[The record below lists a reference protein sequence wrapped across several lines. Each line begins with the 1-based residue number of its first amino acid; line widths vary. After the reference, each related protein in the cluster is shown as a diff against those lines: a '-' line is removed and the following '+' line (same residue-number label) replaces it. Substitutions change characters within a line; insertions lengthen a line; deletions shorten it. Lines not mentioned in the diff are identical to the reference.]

1 MKRGLG
7 LLLFL
12 LLSATCAHVPPP
24 AAEPP
29 QPVHVV
35 IVGTTDVHG
44 WFAGHPEKNMRTGGL
59 AIFKAYVDAL
69 RAEDPGRVL
78 LVDSGDLFQ
87 GTLESNVF
95 EGEPVVRGYNALGYT
110 AAAVGNHEFDFGPVG
125 PAPVAQKPGDDPLGA
140 LKKNIA
146 DSKFAFLSANTT
158 EKATGQTPSWV
169 KRSVLADAGGAKVG
183 IIGLSTPSTPAVTM
197 AANVAS
203 LSFGDPVAAAVRE
216 AADLRKRGAD
226 AVIVIAHMGGKCSDI
241 NDPNDAASCDTD
253 QEAMRFLQAMPAG
266 TIDAYFAGHTHQQ
279 MRQIING
286 VPTMQALAYSNE
298 FSSLDLWIDPAAHK
312 VVKFAPR
319 PHTSICAQ
327 VYSGT
332 ERCDPRAAG
341 KDATLVPRVFRGR
354 TIQADA
360 QLAALFEPY
369 MEKVAVIRNEPLHI
383 TTAAPVKRNR
393 FRESALGNLITDA
406 LRTATGADVAI
417 FNSGGIRTDLRQGD
431 LVYSDIFEVNPFDN
445 YPAVVTMTGAQ
456 LRELL
461 RIMSSGDTGI
471 LQVSGLRYT
480 ADGSRPK
487 DDRVI
492 EMSVD
497 PNATY
502 RVAMPDFL
510 AAGGEGLSGVFA
522 GIPPANV
529 KVDQSKPIRDVIIP
543 ALQKMPQPLDPKVEG
558 RITFINAP
566 TPSPSKD

>member
-12 LLSATCAHVPPP
+12 LTVGCHLTPPP
-24 AAEPP
+24 AVAPP

-35 IVGTTDVHG
+35 VVGTTDVHG
-44 WFAGHPEKNMRTGGL
+44 WFAGHPASSGRTGGL
-59 AIFKAYVDAL
+59 AIFKSYVDAL
-69 RAEDPGRVL
+69 RAEDPGRVV

-95 EGEPVVRGYNALGYT
+95 EGEPVVRGYNALGY
-110 AAAVGNHEFDFGPVG
+110 AAAAIGNHEFDFGPVG

-140 LKKNIA
+140 LKQRVSEA
-146 DSKFAFLSANTT
+146 KFAFLSANTT

-169 KRSVLADAGGAKVG
+169 RRSVMVDAGGVKVG
-183 IIGLSTPSTPAVTM
+183 IIGLSTPTTPAVTM
-197 AANVAS
+197 AANVVS
-203 LSFGDPVAAAVRE
+203 LNFGDPVAAAVRE

-226 AVIVIAHMGGKCSDI
+226 AVIVIAHMGGRCSDM
-241 NDPNDAASCDTD
+241 NDPNDVASCETD
-253 QEAMRFLQAMPAG
+253 HEAMKFLQAMPAG

-286 VPTMQALAYSNE
+286 VPAMQALAYSNE

-312 VVKFAPR
+312 VVKSEPR
-319 PHTSICAQ
+319 PHTSICEQ

-332 ERCDPRAAG
+332 ERCDARAAA
-341 KDATLVPRVFRGR
+341 KDATLVPRLFHGR
-354 TIQADA
+354 TIEADP
-360 QLAALFEPY
+360 QIAALFQPY
-369 MEKVAVIRNEPLHI
+369 MEKVATIRNEPLHV
-383 TTAAPVKRNR
+383 TAAAPIKRNR
-393 FRESALGNLITDA
+393 YREAPLGNLITDA
-406 LRTATGADVAI
+406 LRMATGADIAV

-431 LVYSDIFEVNPFDN
+431 LVYSDIFEVSPFDN

-456 LRELL
+456 LREMV

-480 ADGSRPK
+480 VDGSRPK
-487 DDRVI
+487 GDRVTEI
-492 EMSVD
+492 SVD

-510 AAGGEGLSGVFA
+510 AAGGEGLSSLLAGVS
-522 GIPPANV
+522 PENV
-529 KVDQSKPIRDVIIP
+529 KVDQSKPIRDIIIP
-543 ALQKMPQPLDPKVEG
+543 TLQKMPQPLDPKVEG
-558 RITFINAP
+558 RITVLNP
-566 TPSPSKD
+566 TTPATTKD